1 MDQQLNEH
9 STIHKNTRANV
20 LIDRLSLR
28 VICHFV
34 YNWHVSQSF
43 TSSFKPS
50 YDRECSCK
58 IVTFD
63 GLLFTDRGHGLFMCS
78 PTEIQKLSIASDI
91 KEQVN
96 EMLCELYD
104 PSVAMPE
111 A

>member
-28 VICHFV
+28 
-34 YNWHVSQSF
+34 
-43 TSSFKPS
+43 PS